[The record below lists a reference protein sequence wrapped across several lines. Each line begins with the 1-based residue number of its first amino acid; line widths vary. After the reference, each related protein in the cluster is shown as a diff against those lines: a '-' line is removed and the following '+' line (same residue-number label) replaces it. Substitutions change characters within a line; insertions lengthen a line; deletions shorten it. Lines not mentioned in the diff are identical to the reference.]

1 MDKFKKE
8 KIMKYFKHEE
18 FDSSDEPGSGLKMD
32 KEILYMLDAV
42 RKEYGKPIK
51 INSGYRTVA
60 RNKKIGGV
68 PDSSHLKGLAA
79 DISCKNSKDRFTL
92 LGLLIDA
99 GFKRIGVASSFIHVD
114 IDKTKSQ
121 DLIWVY

>member
-1 MDKFKKE
+1 M
-8 KIMKYFKHEE
+8 MKYFKREE
-18 FDSSDEPGSGLKMD
+18 FDSPDEPGSGINMHE
-32 KEILYMLDAV
+32 EILHMLDAV

-51 INSGYRTVA
+51 INSGYRTKA

-79 DISCKNSKDRFTL
+79 DISCKTSKDRFVL
-92 LGLLIDA
+92 LNLLVKA

-114 IDKTKSQ
+114 IDKDKSQ
-121 DLIWVY
+121 KLIWTY